1 MWLLSFGPLTSP
13 HLLFLIER
21 EEDKE
26 RERRAAQPTDRHT
39 EREKERERERE
50 GPPYPSIST
59 SHSFLSCS
67 TPKAIPYLFLS
78 LLSHCLL
85 SHSPCP
91 SKHTHETRRDET
103 RRDKWANESRHCILW
118 TNAICFCV
126 CKAKLSHPIRSILF
140 PARRNPKHT
149 SSAPHHYHYHYGPT
163 FTSIGFWVLSFG
175 FWVLGFGFR
184 IHPFSREHPIPPTPA
199 LPYRHACTHTHTLVN
214 HIHFLGHT
222 FYTTKLRKE
231 KVRRWGRGGWW
242 GNILIHTRF
251 FEHLLHHTTK

>member
-175 FWVLGFGFR
+175 FWVFGFR
-184 IHPFSREHPIPPTPA
+184 FLFFVFCFSNQGNFDVDIFQGFETSMMCA
-199 LPYRHACTHTHTLVN
+199 KYNQTVKSFTLVEGSC
-214 HIHFLGHT
+214 FPM
-222 FYTTKLRKE
+222 TTDCLWLRLSDFE
-231 KVRRWGRGGWW
+231 DGR
-242 GNILIHTRF
+242 
-251 FEHLLHHTTK
+251 K